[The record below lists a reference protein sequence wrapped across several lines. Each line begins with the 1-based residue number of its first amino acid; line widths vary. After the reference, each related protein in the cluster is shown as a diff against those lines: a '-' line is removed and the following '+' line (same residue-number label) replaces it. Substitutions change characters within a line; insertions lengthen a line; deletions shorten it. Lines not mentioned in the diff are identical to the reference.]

1 MAAQKLF
8 VEVQDEQ
15 GNIYYVHTSSD
26 VVFCADGET
35 VEEKLK
41 NATTE
46 KDGRMSAEDKKKLDG
61 IAEGANKYVHPTG
74 SGNKHIPS
82 GGSAGQVLRWS
93 ADGTAVWG
101 ADKDTT
107 YTAFKAA
114 TSSAAG
120 GAGLVPAPAAGNH
133 DDYLRGDGK
142 WGAASDMVQTFSQAS
157 SRTNI
162 TSGEANKTIFGKVMK
177 WFADLGVSGIAA
189 FAKVVNNGTT
199 TVANTVLDGRFGKT
213 LLDRIVAAE
222 KNITTINSALVE
234 DEKYLN
240 NHASNNKI
248 TNLLSINPNGNY
260 GSDYMKPGCIGTE
273 DASQIANCPIS
284 QGAFYAWREVLFIPN
299 DNSRYGGKH
308 IVRLTEA
315 YPLSGRIWIRSY
327 NTDTSTWDN
336 RWQCHD
342 PQKQTIAASGNIKFT
357 SAGGKSYGYINVPEG
372 CVLLA
377 AYMQEVP
384 GNVGLRLGGF
394 NQSSSTGYTAW
405 VDWDI
410 NDSIFLH
417 WIYAKVS

>member
-61 IAEGANKYVHPTG
+61 IAVGANKYVHPTG

-93 ADGTAVWG
+93 EDGTAEWG

-107 YTAFKAA
+107 YAAFKAA
-114 TSSAAG
+114 TASAAG

-142 WGAASDMVQTFSQAS
+142 WGAASDMVQAFSQAS
-157 SRTNI
+157 SRANI
-162 TSGEANKTIFGKVMK
+162 TSGEANKTLFGKIAK

-222 KNITTINSALVE
+222 KNITTINSSLAG
-234 DEKYLN
+234 
-240 NHASNNKI
+240 KI
-248 TNLLSINPNGNY
+248 VTQAGN
-260 GSDYMKPGCIGTE
+260 
-273 DASQIANCPIS
+273 
-284 QGAFYAWREVLFIPN
+284 V
-299 DNSRYGGKH
+299 
-308 IVRLTEA
+308 
-315 YPLSGRIWIRSY
+315 
-327 NTDTSTWDN
+327 
-336 RWQCHD
+336 
-342 PQKQTIAASGNIKFT
+342 KF
-357 SAGGKSYGYINVPEG
+357 SPAGGKSYGYINVPSG

-377 AYMQEVP
+377 AYMQEVS

-394 NQSSSTGYTAW
+394 NQSSDTGYTAW

-410 NDSIFLH
+410 NDYIFLH
-417 WIYAKVS
+417 WIYAKL

>member
-222 KNITTINSALVE
+222 KNITTINSALTAIIGGLPSSSGGRVE
-234 DEKYLN
+234 FTAHEYPAGEFLVDGEKSTYN
-240 NHASNNKI
+240 C
-248 TNLLSINPNGNY
+248 SI
-260 GSDYMKPGCIGTE
+260 
-273 DASQIANCPIS
+273 
-284 QGAFYAWREVLFIPN
+284 
-299 DNSRYGGKH
+299 
-308 IVRLTEA
+308 
-315 YPLSGRIWIRSY
+315 
-327 NTDTSTWDN
+327 
-336 RWQCHD
+336 
-342 PQKQTIAASGNIKFT
+342 
-357 SAGGKSYGYINVPEG
+357 
-372 CVLLA
+372 
-377 AYMQEVP
+377 AYM
-384 GNVGLRLGGF
+384 RLYFANERSILIGAMFGT
-394 NQSSSTGYTAW
+394 SDP
-405 VDWDI
+405 DWWSKYVATSKI
-410 NDSIFLH
+410 LVSKNIGSEYFGWTSI
-417 WIYAKVS
+417 

>member
-142 WGAASDMVQTFSQAS
+142 WGAASDMIQTFSQAS
-157 SRTNI
+157 SRSNI
-162 TSGEANKTIFGKVMK
+162 ASGEANKTLFGKIAK

-222 KNITTINSALVE
+222 KNVASINSAL
-234 DEKYLN
+234 
-240 NHASNNKI
+240 AGKI
-248 TNLLSINPNGNY
+248 VS
-260 GSDYMKPGCIGTE
+260 K
-273 DASQIANCPIS
+273 A
-284 QGAFYAWREVLFIPN
+284 
-299 DNSRYGGKH
+299 
-308 IVRLTEA
+308 
-315 YPLSGRIWIRSY
+315 
-327 NTDTSTWDN
+327 
-336 RWQCHD
+336 
-342 PQKQTIAASGNIKFT
+342 GNIKFT
-357 SAGGKSYGYINVPEG
+357 DGGAGKSYGYIEIPKG
-372 CVLLA
+372 YAMLA
-377 AYMQEVP
+377 VYMQEVS
-384 GNVGLRLGGF
+384 GNVGLMLKGF
-394 NQSSSTGYTAW
+394 NQNAGDTSRNVQGYTVWA
-405 VDWDI
+405 DFTI
-410 NDSIFLH
+410 NDYVYLH
-417 WIYAKVS
+417 WIYAKI

>member
-61 IAEGANKYVHPTG
+61 IAVGANKYVHPTG

-93 ADGTAVWG
+93 EDGTAEWG

-107 YTAFKAA
+107 YAAFKAA
-114 TSSAAG
+114 TASAAG

-142 WGAASDMVQTFSQAS
+142 WGAASDMVQAFSQAS
-157 SRTNI
+157 SRANI
-162 TSGEANKTIFGKVMK
+162 TSGEANKTLFGKIAK

-213 LLDRIVAAE
+213 LLDRIIAAE
-222 KNITTINSALVE
+222 KNITTINSSLAIKTYSVSKLGITSST
-234 DEKYLN
+234 YLN
-240 NHASNNKI
+240 QIIEGGMLPPGSLIEFWVNDTTTYGKELQTALKQFNTTFYGFCFI
-248 TNLLSINPNGNY
+248 YRSIDGTTRLI
-260 GSDYMKPGCIGTE
+260 KCIVYNDFKTYVNIYTE
-273 DASQIANCPIS
+273 VN
-284 QGAFYAWREVLFIPN
+284 
-299 DNSRYGGKH
+299 
-308 IVRLTEA
+308 
-315 YPLSGRIWIRSY
+315 
-327 NTDTSTWDN
+327 
-336 RWQCHD
+336 
-342 PQKQTIAASGNIKFT
+342 
-357 SAGGKSYGYINVPEG
+357 SYGWMDN
-372 CVLLA
+372 
-377 AYMQEVP
+377 
-384 GNVGLRLGGF
+384 
-394 NQSSSTGYTAW
+394 
-405 VDWDI
+405 
-410 NDSIFLH
+410 
-417 WIYAKVS
+417 WIKL